1 MKLAANFL
9 LLPSSILYV
18 EELLAFEKTNTAEEI
33 KKIILTT
40 GIKSFHVA
48 NEKSLSN
55 FVLKGLSKIETNNQ
69 SLFQN
74 IDAIIVVSQTFDSR
88 IPNLSSKIQKS
99 LGLPQST
106 YCLDF
111 FDGCT
116 GYIKAISIVDML
128 HQKGL
133 SRVLVV
139 AGDLNSSI
147 TEKAEVSTKILFG
160 DGISFSIFET
170 SDTRAKS
177 LIFNDG
183 DNEDTISCQV
193 SEGTMKMN
201 GFEVFRFTQ
210 NTVPKLVKDFLS
222 RESIEINS
230 YDFIGMHQASKL
242 VVTSLCSSLGIKN
255 KYTENFNCDNI
266 GNLGA
271 GSIGAWIANISNIE
285 NCIPKKILL
294 VGYGAGLSWG
304 LASLSIQLEKNE
316 IIHVDC

>member
-1 MKLAANFL
+1 MKLTANFL
-9 LLPSSILYV
+9 LLPISNINV
-18 EELLAFEKTNTAEEI
+18 EELLAFENKNTAEEI
-33 KKIILTT
+33 KKTILTT

-88 IPNLSSKIQKS
+88 IPNLSTKIQKS
-99 LGLPQST
+99 LRLPHST
-106 YCLDF
+106 YCLDL

-147 TEKAEVSTKILFG
+147 TEKAETSTKILFG
-160 DGISFSIFET
+160 DGVSFSIFEK

-183 DNEDTISCQV
+183 DSEGVISCQV
-193 SEGTMKMN
+193 NEGIMNMN
-201 GFEVFRFTQ
+201 GFEVFRFTR
-210 NTVPKLVKDFLS
+210 NVVPKLIKNFLL
-222 RESIEINS
+222 RESIEIDS

-242 VVTSLCSSLGIKN
+242 VVSSLCSSLGIKN
-255 KYTENFNCDNI
+255 KHTENFNCESV

-271 GSIGAWIANISNIE
+271 GSIGAWVANICNIE
-285 NCIPKKILL
+285 NCVSKKILL

-304 LASLSIQLEKNE
+304 LVSLSVQLKKNK
-316 IIHVDC
+316 IIYVDC

>member
-1 MKLAANFL
+1 MKLSTNFL
-9 LLPSSILYV
+9 LLPSRRLYIQD
-18 EELLAFEKTNTAEEI
+18 LLASEKKKSTEEI
-33 KKIILTT
+33 KKIMFTT
-40 GIKSFHVA
+40 GIKSFYVA
-48 NEKSLSN
+48 KDKSLSN
-55 FVLKGLSKIETNNQ
+55 FVLNGLSQIKSSNQ
-69 SLFQN
+69 SLLQN

-88 IPNLSSKIQKS
+88 IPNLSSKIQKF

-128 HQKGL
+128 NQKGL
-133 SRVLVV
+133 SRALVV

-147 TEKAEVSTKILFG
+147 TENAEISTKILFG
-160 DGISFSIFET
+160 DGVSFSIFE
-170 SDTRAKS
+170 SSSTRAKT

-183 DNEDTISCQV
+183 DDEDIITCKIN
-193 SEGTMKMN
+193 EGTMKMN

-210 NTVPKLVKDFLS
+210 NVVPKLVKDFLS
-222 RESIEINS
+222 KELIKINS

-242 VVTSLCSSLGIKN
+242 VVSNLCSSLGINN
-255 KYTENFNCDNI
+255 KHTENFNCDNI

-271 GSIGAWIANISNIE
+271 GSIGAWVANIPNIE
-285 NCIPKKILL
+285 NNISKKILL

-304 LASLSIQLEKNE
+304 LASLSIQLKKNE
-316 IIHVDC
+316 ILHVNC

>member
-1 MKLAANFL
+1 MKLTANFL
-9 LLPSSILYV
+9 LLPISNINV
-18 EELLAFEKTNTAEEI
+18 EELLAFENKNTAEEI
-33 KKIILTT
+33 KKTILTT

-88 IPNLSSKIQKS
+88 IPSLSTKIQKS

-128 HQKGL
+128 HQKGF
-133 SRVLVV
+133 SRILVV

-147 TEKAEVSTKILFG
+147 TEKADISTKILFG
-160 DGISFSIFET
+160 DGMSFSIYET
-170 SDTRAKS
+170 SDVSAKS
-177 LIFNDG
+177 ILFNDG
-183 DNEDTISCQV
+183 DIDGAISCQV
-193 SEGTMKMN
+193 NEEIMQMN
-201 GFEVFRFTQ
+201 GFEVFRFTR
-210 NTVPKLVKDFLS
+210 NVVPKLIKDFLF
-222 RESIEINS
+222 RESIKISS
-230 YDFIGMHQASKL
+230 YELVGMHQASEL
-242 VVTSLCSSLGIKN
+242 VVSSLCLTLGIKN
-255 KYTENFNCDNI
+255 KYTKNFNCENI

-271 GSIGAWIANISNIE
+271 GSIGAWIANISNIAD
-285 NCIPKKILL
+285 NIPKKILA

-304 LASLSIQLEKNE
+304 LASFSVKLKKNE
-316 IIHVDC
+316 IVYVDC